1 MGPLGV
7 VMADP
12 GTGDVIEWVPAEAHE
27 VIETFPFYRADERFR
42 EGIRLGCLDPTAES
56 FGAV

>member
-12 GTGDVIEWVPAEAHE
+12 GTGDVIELVPAEAHE
-27 VIETFPFYRADERFR
+27 VIETFAFHCADEGLG
-42 EGIRLGCLDPTAES
+42 EGIRLGCLDRTAES
-56 FGAV
+56 FGAI